1 MGVWKDKIRKD
12 WRYEFQYLGQRYA
25 GGGLASRR
33 DAITAREKR
42 KEEQRQ
48 LPAPLQ
54 TVTVFSDIAKLYLD
68 YSERKHAKST
78 YKYKSYVY
86 ASFINHH
93 ADLPFDA
100 ITPQQVHE
108 YLNTRPS
115 NHNYNAHRKDL
126 SAVWTFAKRQLAIDI
141 PNPCQIL
148 EKMPHT
154 PKNKTIPPEDVIL
167 KLIMAADPETDEQDL
182 LLVIIHTLGR
192 IDEVLRLRW
201 EDVNF
206 EKRLVTL
213 WTRKRKDGAFES
225 DALPMGEDLYQILK
239 ARWKS
244 RTQETWVFFNP
255 KAKDGDG
262 DRFHHRPKM
271 MASLCKRAGIPPV
284 GKGFRKLSRGKNKG
298 KMVEVDLYIGFHA
311 LRHFMASYLADQ
323 EKVGVKAVSGLLRH
337 KNLRTTEIYL
347 HSIDEGQR
355 IAIDKIQG
363 KFTSKKVDPQA
374 SSTSIE
380 GVT

>member
-1 MGVWKDKIRKD
+1 MGLWKDKVRKD
-12 WRYEFQYLGQRYA
+12 WRYEFQHRGTRYA

-33 DAITAREKR
+33 EAMAAREKR
-42 KEEQRQ
+42 KEEISRA
-48 LPAPLQ
+48 PASAP
-54 TVTVFSDIAKLYLD
+54 TITAFSDIAKLYLD
-68 YSERKHAKST
+68 YSERKHATGT
-78 YKYKSYVY
+78 YKYKAYVY

-93 ADLPFDA
+93 GDLPFDK
-100 ITPQQVHE
+100 ITPQQIHE

-115 NHNYNAHRKDL
+115 NHNYNAHRKDM
-126 SAVWTFAKRQLAIDI
+126 SAVWTFAKRQLSLDI
-141 PNPCQIL
+141 PNPCQLL

-167 KLIMAADPETDEQDL
+167 KLILAADPETDEQDL

-206 EKRLVTL
+206 EKRYVIL
-213 WTRKRKDGAFES
+213 WTKKRKNGAYEP
-225 DALPMGEDLYQILK
+225 DVQPMNQDLYDVLLT
-239 ARWKS
+239 RWKS
-244 RTQETWVFFNP
+244 RKQDKWVFYNE
-255 KAKDGDG
+255 ATE

-271 MASLCKRAGIPPV
+271 MASLCKRAGILPI
-284 GKGFRKLSRGKNKG
+284 GKGVRKLSRGKNKG
-298 KMVEVDLYIGFHA
+298 TMVEVDLYIGFHA

-363 KFTSKKVDPQA
+363 KFTPKKDYPQA
-374 SSTSIE
+374 SPTSIE
-380 GVT
+380 GCT